1 MLPAVPPVPKAPGT
15 LLPAFDSSSSTSR
28 LDPVDE
34 TPSSE
39 HSNLPPERPEL
50 VLFLV
55 FLPKLVVVF
64 VFRAVFCCI
73 VLRISCLLHLVFL

>member
-1 MLPAVPPVPKAPGT
+1 VLPAVPPVPKAPGT

-55 FLPKLVVVF
+55 FF
-64 VFRAVFCCI
+64 T
-73 VLRISCLLHLVFL
+73 